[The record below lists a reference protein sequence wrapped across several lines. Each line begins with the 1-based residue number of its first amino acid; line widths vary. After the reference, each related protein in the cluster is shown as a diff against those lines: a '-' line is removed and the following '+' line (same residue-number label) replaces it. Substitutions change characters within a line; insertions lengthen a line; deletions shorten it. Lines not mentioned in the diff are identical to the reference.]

1 LRRTVDRRG
10 VDGAAPPQHL
20 ERFLAGHGLP
30 SQVPQ
35 GQGDRLRPCP
45 DAEPVHDRLDVDVLN
60 LNVRADLGHTPIT
73 NHQSPIMRRTRA
85 GVYFRSTSSC
95 SHHGR
100 HHQTS
105 HGGADVTDVLF
116 ATYPTTSWPG
126 LTRDP
131 LGSACRVANTCAGGW
146 HRRGDR
152 RPTVTVEHLAAFAE
166 TFADLADA
174 EVMKGAWG

>member
-1 LRRTVDRRG
+1 MAR
-10 VDGAAPPQHL
+10 PPPHL

-45 DAEPVHDRLDVDVLN
+45 TLSRSMIAWTWTSSISMFVRTLDI
-60 LNVRADLGHTPIT
+60 RTYT

-131 LGSACRVANTCAGGW
+131 LGSACRVANT
-146 HRRGDR
+146 
-152 RPTVTVEHLAAFAE
+152 
-166 TFADLADA
+166 
-174 EVMKGAWG
+174 

>member
-1 LRRTVDRRG
+1 MAR
-10 VDGAAPPQHL
+10 APPPHV

-45 DAEPVHDRLDVDVLN
+45 DAEAVHDRLDVDVLN
-60 LNVRADLGHTPIT
+60 LNVRADLPLDVKLL
-73 NHQSPIMRRTRA
+73 SPR
-85 GVYFRSTSSC
+85 
-95 SHHGR
+95 R

-146 HRRGDR
+146 RGRGDR
-152 RPTVTVEHLAAFAE
+152 RPTVTVEHLAAFA
-166 TFADLADA
+166 DLADA

>member
-1 LRRTVDRRG
+1 MARP
-10 VDGAAPPQHL
+10 PPQHL

-60 LNVRADLGHTPIT
+60 LNVRADPGHTPNHPPPIT
-73 NHQSPIMRRTRA
+73 NHQSCEERRA

-131 LGSACRVANTCAGGW
+131 LGSACRVADTRAGGW
-146 HRRGDR
+146 RGRGDR
-152 RPTVTVEHLAAFAE
+152 RPTVTVEHLATFAE